1 MGKAMNIST
10 VHPGICFQEFGRFA
24 NPYLNFPSEK
34 CTFINT
40 LLPTVDKNGLN
51 ILMGKKKKKRTR
63 AFSRASVDREVPF
76 LAKNKN
82 GKV

>member
-51 ILMGKKKKKRTR
+51 ILMGKKKKKKKKEQEH
-63 AFSRASVDREVPF
+63 SQEPQ
-76 LAKNKN
+76 
-82 GKV
+82 